1 MRGMASRKFFAPL
14 ALPIHAFALAILAGG
29 AALSSGMSS
38 DGEPVRFLD
47 ALFTATSATCV
58 TGLTV
63 VDTPTAFNTAG
74 QAIILALIQLGGL
87 GIMTYT
93 SLVFILWRRRV
104 SMTDFEAV
112 GESLLHDPRFKLGGF
127 LGRMVLM
134 VFLTE
139 LAGALALH
147 LMDPGGFPPF
157 SALFHAVSA
166 FCNAGFA
173 LFPDNLT
180 RYAAHPG
187 INLVVMGLI
196 ILGGLGFST
205 LHETHHRLK
214 GLFTPRSRGPRPA
227 LSWYARIV
235 LSTSAFLIVA
245 GAAGIYLGEHASGG
259 VGTGPAEKALAAL
272 FQSVSC
278 RTAGFNTV
286 DIGAMTNLSLT
297 VMLFLMFVGGSPA
310 SCAGGIKT
318 TTFRVMVSFA
328 AAQIMGRDQTVVRGM
343 AVEPRT
349 LNKALTLAI
358 FGMTI
363 VSAATLALCIT
374 ETPHHSPGS
383 RALFL
388 DSLFEVVS
396 AFGTVGLST
405 GLTQNL
411 SDSGKVVIMLVMF
424 IGRIGPIAFLSFLQA
439 LQEPPRYRWPE
450 EGMLIG

>member
-1 MRGMASRKFFAPL
+1 MDSPMLSRKIFAPV

-29 AALSSGMSS
+29 AALGSGACAAGKPISL
-38 DGEPVRFLD
+38 LD

-58 TGLTV
+58 TGLAV
-63 VDTPTAFNTAG
+63 VDTATAFNATGHAV
-74 QAIILALIQLGGL
+74 ILALIQLGGL

-93 SLVFILWRRRV
+93 SLVFILWRKRV
-104 SMTDFEAV
+104 SMTDFVAV
-112 GESLLHDPRFKLGGF
+112 GESLLHDPRFKLRGF

-147 LMDPGGFPPF
+147 LTDPDGFTPF
-157 SALFHAVSA
+157 SALFHSVSA
-166 FCNAGFA
+166 FCNAGFS
-173 LFPDNLT
+173 LFPDNLA
-180 RYAAHPG
+180 RYATHPG
-187 INLVVMGLI
+187 INLVIMGLI

-205 LHETHHRLK
+205 LHESQRHLLASLTGKRHAL
-214 GLFTPRSRGPRPA
+214 G
-227 LSWYARIV
+227 LSWYARVV
-235 LSTSAFLIVA
+235 LTTSAFLIVA
-245 GAAGIYLGEHASGG
+245 GAVGIYLGEYAHGG
-259 VGTGPAEKALAAL
+259 GEAGLPQKMLAAL

-310 SCAGGIKT
+310 SCTGGVKT

-328 AAQIMGRDQTVVRGM
+328 ASQFLGREQTVVKGM

-349 LNKALTLAI
+349 LNKAITLTM
-358 FGMTI
+358 FGMSI
-363 VSAATLALCIT
+363 VLAATLALCFT
-374 ETPHHSPGS
+374 EAPHHAPGS

-405 GLTQNL
+405 GLTPKL
-411 SDSGKVVIMLVMF
+411 SDGGKVVIMFVMF
-424 IGRIGPIAFLSFLQA
+424 IGRIGPIAFLSFLQT

>member
-1 MRGMASRKFFAPL
+1 MAPSKFFAPL

-29 AALSSGMSS
+29 AALGSGMSS
-38 DGEPVRFLD
+38 DGKPVRFLD

-63 VDTPTAFNTAG
+63 VDTSTAFNTTG
-74 QAIILALIQLGGL
+74 QAIILALFQLGGL

-147 LMDPGGFPPF
+147 LMDPAGFPPF

-187 INLVVMGLI
+187 VNLVVMGLI

-214 GLFTPRSRGPRPA
+214 GLLRPRCPGPRPA
-227 LSWYARIV
+227 LSLHARIV

-245 GAAGIYLGEHASGG
+245 GAAGIHLGEHAAGG
-259 VGTGPAEKALAAL
+259 PEADLANKALAAL

-328 AAQIMGRDQTVVRGM
+328 AAQLMGRNQTVVQGM

-363 VSAATLALCIT
+363 VSAATLALCVT

-405 GLTQNL
+405 GLTPNL
-411 SDSGKVVIMLVMF
+411 SDAGKVVIMLVMF